1 MAQKQQEFIS
11 HSSGGCRFKIRHQHS
26 WVSALFC
33 IIDLLCSSGLP
44 QWLSSK
50 ESTGNVGELGLVPR
64 PGRSPQEEM
73 TSHSNILAWKILR
86 TEEFGGLKSIGL
98 QRVRH
103 NSTCA
108 YTYTYTNTHTHTH
121 TVHRVTN
128 SQT

>member
-1 MAQKQQEFIS
+1 MAQKQEFVS

-33 IIDLLCSSGLP
+33 TVDLLCSPGLP

-50 ESTGNVGELGLVPR
+50 ESTGSVGEVGSVPR

-73 TSHSNILAWKILR
+73 TTYSNILAWKISR
-86 TEEFGGLKSIGL
+86 TEELGGLQSIGL

-103 NSTCA
+103 N
-108 YTYTYTNTHTHTH
+108 
-121 TVHRVTN
+121 
-128 SQT
+128 